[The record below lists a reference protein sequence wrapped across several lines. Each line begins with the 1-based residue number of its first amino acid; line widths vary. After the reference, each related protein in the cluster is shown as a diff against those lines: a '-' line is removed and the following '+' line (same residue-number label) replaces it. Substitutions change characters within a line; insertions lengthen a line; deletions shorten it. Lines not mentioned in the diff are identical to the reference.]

1 MSSNNNNNNPRVRIL
16 SGEDNEEEP
25 RQLFGDLYN
34 IEPMFSMVMFNN
46 RSNQRII
53 NRGPLT
59 QTVEF
64 SRNEDPSR
72 TISRFLESVSNFDI
86 VDDLFYG
93 LMDRERMVE
102 NTMMEMAMRE
112 SLDQYKTQ
120 EKKPDVELCVEG
132 ELATKDHL
140 DKSCVICKSDF
151 ELDEKITV
159 LECKHIF
166 HTECISEWIKYKSEC
181 PTCRAKIHT
190 TFTEEEEKN
199 INNDPV
205 DI

>member
-1 MSSNNNNNNPRVRIL
+1 MSSNNNNNPRVRIL
-16 SGEDNEEEP
+16 SGEYNEEES

-34 IEPMFSMVMFNN
+34 FETMFNVDMFNN
-46 RSNQRII
+46 TSNQRNI
-53 NRGPLT
+53 NQNPLN
-59 QTVEF
+59 QIVEF

-86 VDDLFYG
+86 VDELLYG
-93 LMDRERMVE
+93 LMDRERRVE

-132 ELATKDHL
+132 EIATKDHL

-159 LECKHIF
+159 LECKHIL
-166 HTECISEWIKYKSEC
+166 HTECISEWVKYKSEC

-190 TFTEEEEKN
+190 TFTDQEEKN
-199 INNDPV
+199 IDDDPV
-205 DI
+205 DV

>member
-1 MSSNNNNNNPRVRIL
+1 MSSNNNNNPRVRIL
-16 SGEDNEEEP
+16 SGEDNEDET

-34 IEPMFSMVMFNN
+34 FEPMFNMVMFNN
-46 RSNQRII
+46 PLNQR
-53 NRGPLT
+53 
-59 QTVEF
+59 VEF
-64 SRNEDPSR
+64 SRNEDPSQ
-72 TISRFLESVSNFDI
+72 TISRFLESVSNFEI
-86 VDDLFYG
+86 VDELLYG
-93 LMDRERMVE
+93 LMDRQRTVE

-159 LECKHIF
+159 LECKHIL
-166 HTECISEWIKYKSEC
+166 HTECISEWVKYKSEC

-190 TFTEEEEKN
+190 TFTEQEEKN
-199 INNDPV
+199 IDEDPV
-205 DI
+205 DT

>member
-16 SGEDNEEEP
+16 SGEDNEEEH

-34 IEPMFSMVMFNN
+34 FEPMFNVVMFNT
-46 RSNQRII
+46 SNQRII
-53 NRGPLT
+53 NRNPLN
-59 QTVEF
+59 QAVEF
-64 SRNEDPSR
+64 SRNEDPSQ

-86 VDDLFYG
+86 VDELLYG
-93 LMDRERMVE
+93 LMDRERRVE

-159 LECKHIF
+159 LKCKHIL
-166 HTECISEWIKYKSEC
+166 HTECISEWVKYKSEC

-190 TFTEEEEKN
+190 TFTEQEEKN
-199 INNDPV
+199 IDEDPV
-205 DI
+205 EA

>member
-16 SGEDNEEEP
+16 SGEDNEEEH

-34 IEPMFSMVMFNN
+34 FEPMFNVVMFNT
-46 RSNQRII
+46 SNQRII
-53 NRGPLT
+53 NRNPLN
-59 QTVEF
+59 QAVEF
-64 SRNEDPSR
+64 SRNEDPSQ

-86 VDDLFYG
+86 VDELLYG
-93 LMDRERMVE
+93 LMDRERRVE

-159 LECKHIF
+159 LKCKHIL
-166 HTECISEWIKYKSEC
+166 HTECISEWVKYKSEC
-181 PTCRAKIHT
+181 P
-190 TFTEEEEKN
+190 
-199 INNDPV
+199 
-205 DI
+205 

>member
-1 MSSNNNNNNPRVRIL
+1 MSSNNNNNPRVRIL
-16 SGEDNEEEP
+16 SYEDNEEEH

-34 IEPMFSMVMFNN
+34 IQLMSSLVMVDNPLN
-46 RSNQRII
+46 RI
-53 NRGPLT
+53 
-59 QTVEF
+59 VDF

-86 VDDLFYG
+86 VDDLLYG
-93 LMDRERMVE
+93 LMDRERRIE
-102 NTMMEMAMRE
+102 NTMVEMAMRE
-112 SLDQYKTQ
+112 SIDQYKTQ

-132 ELATKDHL
+132 ELATKNHL

-159 LECKHIF
+159 LECKHIL
-166 HTECISEWIKYKSEC
+166 HTECISEWVKYKSEC

-190 TFTEEEEKN
+190 TFTEQEEKN
-199 INNDPV
+199 IDDDPV
-205 DI
+205 EA